1 MIDSQVLVYKV
12 EFKRERERERE
23 RIDKSVSLELAG
35 LAQERKLEKRY
46 IVASTTVAIPSGN
59 FIIRASPT
67 GTFELFYFT
76 ILKLT
81 LSFIPYHFT
90 TLPTSLNSIFF
101 AHLFKYSFLFF
112 VYYFSFTTNLQIAT

>member
-23 RIDKSVSLELAG
+23 RIGKSVSLELAG

-46 IVASTTVAIPSGN
+46 IVASTTIAIPSGN

-67 GTFELFYFT
+67 GIFELFFFT

-81 LSFIPYHFT
+81 LSFIPYHFI

-101 AHLFKYSFLFF
+101 SPLFKYFF
-112 VYYFSFTTNLQIAT
+112 FAISLSPPNNL